1 MNDETLEELYLP
13 FLRNTR
19 ARIDTPDKWTRDVMA
34 RDKDGDQVRAKDP
47 TACKFCVEGAAE
59 REAREVTGLTRF
71 APRRFDLQRSLEGA
85 FCVTAKRLGLS
96 HAGQGTAP
104 SDYNDH
110 GDNTHADILR
120 VLDTMIA
127 ETEAHL

>member
-1 MNDETLEELYLP
+1 MYDETLEELYLP

-19 ARIDTPDKWTRDVMA
+19 ARIDTPEKWTRDVMA

-47 TACKFCVEGAAE
+47 LACTFCVEGAAE
-59 REAREVTGLTRF
+59 REARNAFGLTEYDH
-71 APRRFDLQRSLEGA
+71 RRFDLQRSLESA

-96 HAGQGTAP
+96 HAGRGTAP

-110 GDNTHADILR
+110 GGNTHADILR